1 MAADLA
7 KVNAMMNNLE
17 DRMSI
22 RLGNLYSAVKGETFD
37 RIVANPP
44 FFPFPA
50 DLPYSLIGHGG
61 NDGFE
66 VTWKIID
73 GIAEHLNEHG
83 NAQTIGMG
91 LANSQSKQL
100 LFLPKLQEKAMQYG
114 LNVIVNVTSHFSMQ
128 DPRKGYYAGLIN
140 SSHNYSGR
148 PKEEIQA
155 VMAQWLAREHADEF
169 AEYDLFITRC
179 SGIVRVQDMSQYGDM
194 MGWYV

>member
-1 MAADLA
+1 MREIMVSEMAYCIPRNAESRCKYIVEINPMAADLA

-128 DPRKGYYAGLIN
+128 DPQHRFAQNIIANHQIWYY
-140 SSHNYSGR
+140 
-148 PKEEIQA
+148 
-155 VMAQWLAREHADEF
+155 
-169 AEYDLFITRC
+169 
-179 SGIVRVQDMSQYGDM
+179 VRSKF
-194 MGWYV
+194 